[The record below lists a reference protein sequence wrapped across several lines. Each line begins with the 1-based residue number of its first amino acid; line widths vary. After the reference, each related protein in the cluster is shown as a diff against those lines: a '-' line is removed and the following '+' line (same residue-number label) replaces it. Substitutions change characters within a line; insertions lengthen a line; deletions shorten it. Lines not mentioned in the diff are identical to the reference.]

1 MTSVVESADRY
12 SVWVVGKDVVI
23 MNEKDKLWI
32 EKCKADKDGRYIIMV
47 DNDSIYVWD
56 VARDEEAYTFC
67 EYGYHFALGLLRYIG
82 CEADY
87 V

>member
-1 MTSVVESADRY
+1 MNK
-12 SVWVVGKDVVI
+12 KDI
-23 MNEKDKLWI
+23 EWL
-32 EKCKADKDGRYIIMV
+32 EKCKADKDGRYVIMV
-47 DNDSIYVWD
+47 DNDEIYVWD
-56 VARDEEAYTFC
+56 VEKDDVAYTFC